1 MNSKIYVGTVMH
13 QRHKPKKHILRYRVF
28 SMLLN
33 LEELPSLGRRFR
45 FFSHNAFNLFSVYDK
60 DFGGGDGTSLL
71 KYARSQLKKYGL
83 GNVDGPVMLLAY
95 PRILGF
101 VFNPLSVYYCFDQ
114 SGELGACLYE
124 VNNTFGQRHSYLIPI
139 NHEDPRVSIHRCR
152 KNFY

>member
-33 LEELPSLGRRFR
+33 LEELPSLGKRFR
-45 FFSHNAFNLFSVYDK
+45 FFSHNVFNLFSVYDK

-71 KYARSQLKKYGL
+71 EYARSQLKKYGL

-101 VFNPLSVYYCFDQ
+101 VFNPLSVYYCFYQ
-114 SGELGACLYE
+114 TG
-124 VNNTFGQRHSYLIPI
+124 
-139 NHEDPRVSIHRCR
+139 
-152 KNFY
+152 